1 LAEETEDRPEL
12 SLRLADTPAAMPPA
26 AGPAAAA
33 AAGLTETAGVGSLG
47 ASFGRAVFFVVPN
60 DDDLYSE

>member
-1 LAEETEDRPEL
+1 
-12 SLRLADTPAAMPPA
+12 MPPA